1 MNLQQQQLEKDS
13 DRVWNSTDS
22 RGTATRSSYGTLLDF
37 PLSSLV
43 SNVPDRPDVMTTA
56 ILGYN

>member
-1 MNLQQQQLEKDS
+1 MNLQQQLEKDS
-13 DRVWNSTDS
+13 DRVWRSTDS
-22 RGTATRSSYGTLLDF
+22 RGTATRSSYGTFLDF
-37 PLSSLV
+37 PLPSLV